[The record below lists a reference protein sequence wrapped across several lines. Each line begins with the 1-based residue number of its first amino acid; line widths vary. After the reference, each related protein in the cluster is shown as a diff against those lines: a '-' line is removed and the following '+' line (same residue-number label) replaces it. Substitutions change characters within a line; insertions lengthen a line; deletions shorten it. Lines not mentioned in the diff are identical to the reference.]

1 MPSPDPLAA
10 VADRLRCP
18 HCAAAMTCDDRTLAC
33 AEGHRFDRA
42 RGGGVTLLG
51 PGAQLPPGDT
61 DAMLAARD
69 AFLGAGHYAQLT
81 DAIAAACPTAE
92 HACLVDVG
100 AGTGH
105 HTAGV
110 LDARPDWNGI
120 ALDASRTATRR
131 AARAHPRLA
140 AVACDATAPLPLRDG
155 AADVLLSVFSPRNA
169 AEFARVL
176 APGGVLVVAS
186 AAEDHLAE
194 AVGPLGLIG
203 VQPEKRAR
211 LHERLGPELV
221 PVALRRVRVALSL
234 DHPALT
240 QLAAMGPTAFHATP
254 EELAARVAAVP
265 EPFPVT
271 AVVTV
276 ETFARAAST

>member
-1 MPSPDPLAA
+1 MSDALAA

-18 HCAAAMTCDDRTLAC
+18 HCGSAMTCDDRTVAC

-51 PGAQLPPGDT
+51 PGAELPPGDT

-69 AFLGAGHYAQLT
+69 AFLGAGHYAPLT
-81 DAIAAACPTAE
+81 DAIAAACPAVDR
-92 HACLVDVG
+92 ACLVDVG

-110 LDARPDWNGI
+110 LDARPGWTGI
-120 ALDASRTATRR
+120 ALDASRAATRR

-140 AVACDATAPLPLRDG
+140 AIACDATAPLPVRDG
-155 AADVLLSVFSPRNA
+155 GADVLLSVFSPRNA
-169 AEFARVL
+169 VEFARVL
-176 APGGVLVVAS
+176 APAGVLVVAS
-186 AAEDHLAE
+186 ATEDHLAE

-203 VQPEKRAR
+203 VQPQKRAR
-211 LHERLGPELV
+211 LHERLAPDLV
-221 PVALRRVRVALSL
+221 SVALRRVRIPLAL
-234 DHPALT
+234 DHAALE
-240 QLAAMGPTAFHATP
+240 QLAGMGPTAFHATP
-254 EELAARVAAVP
+254 EEIAARVAAVP
-265 EPFPVT
+265 EPFTVT

-276 ETFARAAST
+276 ETFARAP

>member
-18 HCAAAMTCDDRTLAC
+18 HCSAAMTADERTVAC
-33 AEGHRFDRA
+33 AAGHRFDRA
-42 RGGGVTLLG
+42 RGGGVTLLV
-51 PGAQLPPGDT
+51 PGTQLPPGDT

-69 AFLGAGHYAQLT
+69 AFLGAGHYAPLT
-81 DAIAAACPTAE
+81 EAIAAACPAVE
-92 HACLVDVG
+92 QACVIDVG

-110 LDARPDWNGI
+110 LDARPAWNGI

-131 AARAHPRLA
+131 AARAHARLA

-176 APGGVLVVAS
+176 APDGVLVVAS
-186 AAEDHLAE
+186 AADDHLAE
-194 AVGPLGLIG
+194 AAGPLGLIG

-211 LHERLGPELV
+211 LHERLAPELV
-221 PVALRRVRVALSL
+221 PVALRRVRFTLDL
-234 DHPALT
+234 DHAALE
-240 QLAAMGPTAFHATP
+240 QLAGMGPTAFHATP
-254 EELAARVAAVP
+254 EEIAARVAAVS
-265 EPFPVT
+265 EPFTVT

-276 ETFARAAST
+276 ETFARAAT

>member
-1 MPSPDPLAA
+1 MSDALAA

-18 HCAAAMTCDDRTLAC
+18 HCSATMTCDERTLAC
-33 AEGHRFDRA
+33 AQGHRFDRA

-51 PGAQLPPGDT
+51 PGAQLPQGDT
-61 DAMLAARD
+61 DAMLTARD
-69 AFLGAGHYAQLT
+69 AFLGAGHYAPLT
-81 DAIAAACPTAE
+81 DAIAAACPAAE

-110 LDARPDWNGI
+110 LDARPGWIGI

-140 AVACDATAPLPLRDG
+140 AIACDATAPLPLRDG
-155 AADVLLSVFSPRNA
+155 AADVLLSVFSPRNP

-186 AAEDHLAE
+186 AAAEHLAE

-211 LHERLGPELV
+211 LHERLAPDLA
-221 PVALRRVRVALSL
+221 PVALRRVRVALAL
-234 DHPALT
+234 DHAALEL
-240 QLAAMGPTAFHATP
+240 LAGMGPTAFHATP
-254 EELAARVAAVP
+254 DEIAARVAGLP
-265 EPFPVT
+265 EPFTVT

-276 ETFARAAST
+276 ETFARAPST